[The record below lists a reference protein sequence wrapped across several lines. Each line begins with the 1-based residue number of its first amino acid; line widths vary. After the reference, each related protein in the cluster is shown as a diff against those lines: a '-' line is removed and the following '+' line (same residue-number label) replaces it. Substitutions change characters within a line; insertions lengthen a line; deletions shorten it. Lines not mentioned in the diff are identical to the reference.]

1 MFREALEYPTN
12 SEDLIREYGIAVLLA
27 LGSIFVIPFFM
38 LLGYY
43 TRAISNI
50 INGEEQIPV
59 FDDFMGL
66 LVDGLK
72 FFGIMVSYIVVPVIL
87 SSVPEMI
94 GLTGTIGTALEV
106 IGAVILLTGLYLM
119 PSALVNFARNN
130 RMMSGFNLKEVGEKA
145 FTTRYLKGLLV
156 LIGTSLL
163 ISVAQLAVMLVLIFT
178 IIGIP
183 ALLIVLPTMQFY
195 ENLAYSRII
204 AEMAE

>member
-183 ALLIVLPTMQFY
+183 ALLIVLPVMQFY